1 MKSKAASVGGPF
13 ILGARKGRL
22 VRKPGANSQNR
33 RLLMIFPCKPAPV
46 REFEVETG
54 LYLTARATIHVHR
67 RIVRASSPPP
77 GISGKAPRFDL
88 PDELQ
93 RWLGKAPA
101 GGSPKDRR
109 QAVATPEHR
118 CVRAMGGGVAQELFE
133 FFALSYEAWSVKY

>member
-1 MKSKAASVGGPF
+1 MKSKAASAGLF

-22 VRKPGANSQNR
+22 ARKPGANSQNR
-33 RLLMIFPCKPAPV
+33 RFLMIFPCKPAPV

-54 LYLTARATIHVHR
+54 LYLTARTTIHVHR
-67 RIVRASSPPP
+67 RIVRAASPPP

-101 GGSPKDRR
+101 GGIRPKDRR
-109 QAVATPEHR
+109 QAVATSEHR
-118 CVRAMGGGVAQELFE
+118 CVRAMGGGVA
-133 FFALSYEAWSVKY
+133 